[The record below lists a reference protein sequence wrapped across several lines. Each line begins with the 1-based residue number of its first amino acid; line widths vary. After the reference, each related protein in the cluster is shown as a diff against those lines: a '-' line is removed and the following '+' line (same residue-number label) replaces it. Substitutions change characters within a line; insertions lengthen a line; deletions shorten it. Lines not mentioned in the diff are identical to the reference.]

1 MILSFVADRHIRP
14 NLYREL
20 RKLAQANYCEV
31 TVRLILG
38 NMGRCDDPAEGGG
51 VLGWAFHSPTGEGQ
65 YPFRSTYQVFVVTDA
80 SGTFNTAVREAAWTR
95 MANAGAQLMHW
106 LGVACER
113 HRDWR
118 NDIDG
123 LGHLLSNHI
132 PA

>member
-1 MILSFVADRHIRP
+1 MHAP
-14 NLYREL
+14 
-20 RKLAQANYCEV
+20 
-31 TVRLILG
+31 G
-38 NMGRCDDPAEGGG
+38 P
-51 VLGWAFHSPTGEGQ
+51 P
-65 YPFRSTYQVFVVTDA
+65 RSTYQVFVVTDA

-95 MANAGAQLMHW
+95 MANAGAQSMHC
-106 LGVACER
+106 LGVACEL